1 MDYTFNELVLDQID
15 QLMQTEERI
24 FLPIEA
30 LSPGMM
36 VSEDIYDKNSFLVKK
51 DTILNEQI
59 IMNLQRRSIQHV
71 PIYVYGNQS
80 KYKEELDIMSD
91 NIKTYLSNVKFLNHQ
106 ILERLYDTA
115 KILPIYILK
124 LQNTYDIGEYKDNL
138 KYSLASHS
146 LRVCKYSLLMAYN
159 YNKTTDANKKIKYE
173 DIAMAS
179 LLHDIG
185 CVCENSVIR
194 SQIKYVAG
202 FDEFYPGLQKAKL
215 AEIKNNYN
223 KNYDPYYA
231 FCILF
236 NEPKVSKTAKFMILH
251 SKENERGTG
260 PFGFTKMHSL
270 QNNIHDLPPEI
281 VGAQIINICSTFD
294 KEMCNQIGEETKL
307 ENITAFIQSLE
318 KTHSFNAELLNLLV
332 QSVPILPFGTK
343 VKLMNALSDVG
354 IVIANHSNLEDYH
367 RPKVFLPSLNK
378 VIDLKNNPE
387 VKIVDIYEKTKLMAK
402 LLEENETP
410 KL

>member
-1 MDYTFNELVLDQID
+1 MDYTFNELGLN
-15 QLMQTEERI
+15 QLMQDEEII
-24 FLPIEA
+24 FLPFEA
-30 LSPGMM
+30 LTPGMI
-36 VSEDIYDKNSFLVKK
+36 VSDDIYDKNSFLVKK
-51 DTILNEQI
+51 DTVLNEQI
-59 IMNLQRRSIQHV
+59 IMNLQKRNIQRA
-71 PIYVYGNQS
+71 PIYVYGKQL
-80 KYKEELDIMSD
+80 KYKKELDIMSD
-91 NIKTYLSNVKFLNHQ
+91 NIKNYLRNLKFLNDQ
-106 ILERLYDTA
+106 ILEKLCDIV
-115 KILPIYILK
+115 KIFPIYILK
-124 LQNTYDIGEYKDNL
+124 LQDIYDIGEYKNDL
-138 KYSLASHS
+138 KYSFVSHS
-146 LRVCKYSLLMAYN
+146 LRVCKYAILMAYN
-159 YNKTTDANKKIKYE
+159 YNKTTDSNKKIKYA
-173 DIAMAS
+173 DIAIAS

-185 CVCENSVIR
+185 CACENHLIH

-202 FDEFYPGLQKAKL
+202 FNEFYPGLQKAKL
-215 AEIKNNYN
+215 AEVKNNYI
-223 KNYDPYYA
+223 KSYDPYYA

-236 NEPKVSKTAKFMILH
+236 DKPTISKTAKFMILL

-260 PFGFTKMHSL
+260 PIGFTKMHSS

-343 VKLMNALSDVG
+343 VKLNDLSDVG

-378 VIDLKNNPE
+378 LIDLKNNPE
-387 VKIVDIYEKTKLMAK
+387 IKIIDIYEKKNPIAK